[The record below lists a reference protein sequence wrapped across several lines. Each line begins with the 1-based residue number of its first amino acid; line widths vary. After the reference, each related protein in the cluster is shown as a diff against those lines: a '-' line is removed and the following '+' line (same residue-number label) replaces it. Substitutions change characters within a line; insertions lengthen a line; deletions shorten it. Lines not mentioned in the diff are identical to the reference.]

1 MDYLQLQTLQKQ
13 GYKVLYRD
21 RNKDYFV
28 PLKESYL
35 SLLDKMHQT
44 PLWED
49 ELIEIKAALE
59 NYSDYQEYLFWLRVV
74 YLNPIEA

>member
-1 MDYLQLQTLQKQ
+1 MDYLQLQALQKK

-21 RNKDYFV
+21 RKKNYFV
-28 PLKESYL
+28 PLKQSYS

-49 ELIEIKAALE
+49 ELIDIHAALE
-59 NYSDYQEYLFWLRVV
+59 NYNDYQEYLFLLRVV
-74 YLNPIEA
+74 YFNPKGL

>member
-28 PLKESYL
+28 PLKASYL
-35 SLLDKMHQT
+35 TLLDKMHQT

-49 ELIEIKAALE
+49 ELIEIRTALE

>member
-1 MDYLQLQTLQKQ
+1 MDYLQLKTLQKQ

-49 ELIEIKAALE
+49 ELIEIRTVLE

-74 YLNPIEA
+74 YLNLIEA